1 MHIQDQV
8 HCDDLGD
15 EILSFYRAISVDS
28 IHLELRG
35 GRPPAKSAR
44 ALQRSG
50 TGQAHSTLAQR
61 IRAGEDCTEEFEK
74 ARELVESHGLK
85 LNNIFMPCWEE
96 IALAMEDRD
105 EKIGYWCQMLESLGR
120 AGIPCLGWNFKPMG
134 NFRTP
139 SDTGRGGVMY
149 STFDY
154 EHFRQNR
161 PTPCDPPVSEDAMW
175 ANMTAFLQAVIPVAE
190 KAGVRMALHPDDPPI
205 PEPLGG
211 IAQICSSLDQFRR
224 VLFEIAPS
232 DSNGMLFCQG
242 CMTELLGRGVYDAI
256 AEMASQ
262 NKIAWVHFRNV
273 KGRLPRFVE
282 VFMDEGDIDMKRA
295 MATYRDNGF
304 NGPYMMDHT
313 PRFAHLAHTQLHGKA
328 YAIGYIRALIDDV
341 YG

>member
-35 GRPPAKSAR
+35 GRPPAKSGR

-105 EKIGYWCQMLESLGR
+105 EKIGYWCRMLDSLGR

-139 SDTGRGGVMY
+139 SDTGRGGAMY

-256 AEMASQ
+256 AEMASK

-313 PRFAHLAHTQLHGKA
+313 PRFAHPVHTQLHGKA

>member
-313 PRFAHLAHTQLHGKA
+313 PRFAHPAHTQLHGKA